1 MSRTMVAA
9 STSASTRSGATCA
22 GAGMGTGCMRTG
34 TTAKRVRR
42 IPLGWD
48 CLGYIV
54 SLGMHA
60 GWGACHT
67 LQHLQP

>member
-1 MSRTMVAA
+1 
-9 STSASTRSGATCA
+9 
-22 GAGMGTGCMRTG
+22 MGTGCMRTG